1 MQLIHRSRFLQYLL
15 ISFGIL
21 LGIIGV
27 CTITPVV
34 IVGLVL
40 ALLTFTVTPKTME
53 VSRCTIMDRF
63 AKTLNVLTTGYLW
76 KYMQVGDAFA
86 FIKYFH
92 HDGREDVRVMKVNVV
107 DRDEYSLTLRYTGD
121 NVMYDGSPID
131 ITKEVDKD
139 IFLNSVVKYWSRLDY
154 ISWNGKSIKI
164 NL

>member
-21 LGIIGV
+21 FGIIGV
-27 CTITPVV
+27 CTITPIV
-34 IVGLVL
+34 IIGLVL

-63 AKTLNVLTTGYLW
+63 AKVLNILTTGYLW
-76 KYMQVGDAFA
+76 KYTQIGDSFV

-92 HDGREDVRVMKVNVV
+92 QNSHEDIRVMKVSVV
-107 DRDEYSLTLRYTGD
+107 DRDEYSLTLHYTGD
-121 NVMYDGSPID
+121 NVMYDGSSID

-139 IFLNSVVKYWSRLDY
+139 VFLNSVIQYWNRLDY

-164 NL
+164 SL